1 MSSDRVIAYST
12 TLNAARL
19 FGGVLTWADFA
30 DLIREYLPAEL
41 GVDRAR
47 WVNLTELEPS
57 QLARLEADGRDGRP
71 IQPVVIWMQG
81 VPLLDDGIEWFARLV
96 VKDLTRFDKSAL
108 RGVLLLGSGAYDSGS
123 AAALNL
129 LGSVLEMTVFGLQ
142 AAGSAL
148 ELSALRAMEGHT
160 SSELDQT
167 RRQEVMRAI
176 HDRTLADL
184 SRIRVDCEQE
194 GKVLDQHGRIVE
206 ISQEFDEIIAQEG
219 GPGLNLVERMRR
231 WIARRPAKDR
241 SRLELVVHDPGQR
254 LVSLETV
261 LADDAYHIAI
271 AAAGNAL
278 MHSGAERI
286 RIYLIVSGYL
296 LVQVSD
302 NGSGIADWPDPVV
315 RGKRLGFPGMWA
327 RARRQNGR
335 VLVETLEGQG
345 TEIVAQ
351 LELDF
356 NPLFMQ
362 EVGEQA

>member
-1 MSSDRVIAYST
+1 MSMERVIGYPT
-12 TLNAARL
+12 TLSAARL
-19 FGGVLTWADFA
+19 FGGVLTWTDFA
-30 DLIREYLPAEL
+30 ELIREYLPAEL
-41 GVDRAR
+41 SVDRAR
-47 WVNLTELEPS
+47 WINLAELDPA
-57 QLARLEADGRDGRP
+57 QLTTLEAVGADGRLT
-71 IQPVVIWMQG
+71 QEVVIWPQG
-81 VPLLDDGIEWFARLV
+81 VACLGDGIDWFARVV
-96 VKDLTRFDKSAL
+96 VKDLTRFDQQAL
-108 RGVLLLGSGAYDSGS
+108 RGVLLLGAGTYDAGS
-123 AAALNL
+123 AAALHA

-148 ELSALRAMEGHT
+148 ELSALRAREGHT
-160 SSELDQT
+160 SSELDQA

-194 GKVLDQHGRIVE
+194 GKVRDQHARIVE
-206 ISQEFDEIIAQEG
+206 ITQEFDEIIAQEG
-219 GPGLNLVERMRR
+219 GPGLKLVDRLRR
-231 WIARRPAKDR
+231 WLDRRPAKDY
-241 SRLELVVHDPGQR
+241 SRIELIVHDPGQR
-254 LVSLETV
+254 LDSLETV

-278 MHSGAERI
+278 MHSGADRI
-286 RIYLIVSGYL
+286 RIYLIVSGFL

-302 NGSGIADWPDPVV
+302 HGCGIADWPDPAV
-315 RGKRLGFPGMWA
+315 RGRRLGFPGMLA

-356 NPLFMQ
+356 NPLFTQ